1 MYNILR
7 TGWYLTARCFSIVY
21 KCYRC
26 TWNVDAFK
34 GANCKYFID
43 KLVGMNIDVA
53 SMNLGIHKGV
63 GLFLKEKGP

>member
-1 MYNILR
+1 MSVNVTDAPGIV
-7 TGWYLTARCFSIVY
+7 ASI
-21 KCYRC
+21 
-26 TWNVDAFK
+26 VDAFK